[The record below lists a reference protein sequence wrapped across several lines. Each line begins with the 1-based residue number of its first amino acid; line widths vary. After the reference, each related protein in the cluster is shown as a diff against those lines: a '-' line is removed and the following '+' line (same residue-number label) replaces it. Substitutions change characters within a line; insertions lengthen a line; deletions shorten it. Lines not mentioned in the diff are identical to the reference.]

1 LARPRALAKAEV
13 AVREVPEPRGFLE
26 RAEALAS
33 DKPRQGSA
41 GQSVRHQP
49 VKREHFGFAG

>member
-1 LARPRALAKAEV
+1 LARPQALVKAEV
-13 AVREVPEPRGFLE
+13 AVREVPDPRGFLA